1 MDTSEG
7 SPTGLTFMEFVVNEP
22 VKVPDVPVGELPS
35 YAGFVDEADDH
46 VTSKL
51 LSYWGIVKVVV

>member
-1 MDTSEG
+1 MVI
-7 SPTGLTFMEFVVNEP
+7 EFVAREP

-35 YAGFVDEADDH
+35 YTGFVDEEDDH